1 MSDKGAMI
9 LLVDEKVSTPDVVQ
23 SYLSDVDIEVAHVKN
38 EKEALSLLAQSPDK
52 FSAVLIELMM
62 QGDDEKIN
70 NKKSNSK
77 KSDNGIKLLS
87 KIKANKEIKNIPV
100 IMQTHDMGETDMLEG
115 LNAGAYYYVTKPYN
129 KKTLVSIVSTAVRD
143 YQHYNQLK
151 DKVRK
156 TTEPLCMMK
165 KGEFRFRSL
174 NEGRNLAAILSNA
187 CPNSDEVVLGLTELM
202 INAIEH
208 GNLGIG
214 YDEKTKLNASNEWEK
229 EVSRRLAL
237 PLNKDKYVSIEF
249 SRDINEIKFL
259 IADQGR
265 GFDWEQY
272 MEISPNRIF
281 DNHGRGIAMANL
293 ISFDQLE
300 YLDTG
305 NKVSVTVSLH

>member
-9 LLVDEKVSTPDVVQ
+9 LLVDEKVSTPDVIQ
-23 SYLSDVDIEVAHVKN
+23 SYLSDVDIEVVHVKN
-38 EKEALSLLAQSPDK
+38 GKEALSLLAKSPNK

-62 QGDDEKIN
+62 QGDYGKDDDKQN
-70 NKKSNSK
+70 
-77 KSDNGIKLLS
+77 DDGIRLLS
-87 KIKANKEIKNIPV
+87 KIKANKEIKNIPI
-100 IMQTHDMGETDMLEG
+100 IMQTHDMSKTDMLEG

-143 YQHYNQLK
+143 YQHYSQLK

-165 KGEFRFRSL
+165 KGEFRFKSL

-202 INAIEH
+202 INAVEH

-214 YDEKTKLNASNEWEK
+214 YDEKTKLNANNQWEK

-249 SRDINEIKFL
+249 SRNINEIKFL

-305 NKVSVTVSLH
+305 NKVSVTVSLQ

>member
-1 MSDKGAMI
+1 MVNDKRSMV
-9 LLVDEKVSTPDVVQ
+9 LLVDERVSTPEVIQ
-23 SYLSDVDIEVAHVKN
+23 SYLSDVDIEVIHVTKG
-38 EKEALSLLAQSPDK
+38 KDALSLLHQSPNK
-52 FSAVLIELMM
+52 FSAVIIELTI
-62 QGDDEKIN
+62 QGDG
-70 NKKSNSK
+70 K
-77 KSDNGIKLLS
+77 KSDDGITLLS
-87 KIKANKEIKNIPV
+87 RIKKEKEIKNIPI
-100 IMQTHDMGETDMLEG
+100 IMQTNNMEKTDMLAG
-115 LNAGAYYYVTKPYN
+115 LNAGAYYYVSKPYN

-143 YQHYNQLK
+143 YQHYSQLK

-165 KGEFRFRSL
+165 KGEFRFQSL

-202 INAIEH
+202 INAVEH

-214 YDEKTKLNASNEWEK
+214 YDEKTRLNANNEWEK

-272 MEISPNRIF
+272 MEISPKRIF

-300 YLDTG
+300 YLETG

>member
-1 MSDKGAMI
+1 MNDKGAMI
-9 LLVDEKVSTPDVVQ
+9 LLVDEKVSTPDVIQ
-23 SYLSDVDIEVAHVKN
+23 SYLSDVDIDVDIKVVHVKN
-38 EKEALSLLAQSPDK
+38 GKEALSLLVQSPDK

-62 QGDDEKIN
+62 QGNGGKGDSEKDD
-70 NKKSNSK
+70 
-77 KSDNGIKLLS
+77 DGIRLLS
-87 KIKANKEIKNIPV
+87 KIKANKKIKNIPI
-100 IMQTHDMGETDMLEG
+100 IMQTHDMGKTDMLEG
-115 LNAGAYYYVTKPYN
+115 LNAGAYYYVVKPYN

-143 YQHYNQLK
+143 YQHYSQLK

-165 KGEFRFRSL
+165 KGEFRFKSL
-174 NEGRNLAAILSNA
+174 NEGRNLAAVLSNA

-202 INAIEH
+202 INAVEH

-214 YDEKTKLNASNEWEK
+214 YNEKTKLNANNEWEK

-249 SRDINEIKFL
+249 SRDMNEIKFL

-272 MEISPNRIF
+272 MEISPSRIF

-300 YLDTG
+300 YLETG
-305 NKVSVTVSLH
+305 NKVSVTVSLQ